1 MGKNNSK
8 EIIPTGDFKF
18 MKNTDSDSVQF
29 IEEWVKKYNFEGK
42 LVVAKCDHLV
52 THLKVEM
59 ATGNPKR
66 NAELQKQLTE
76 AIKWQEWLYK
86 LQP

>member
-42 LVVAKCDHLV
+42 LVVANV
-52 THLKVEM
+52 T
-59 ATGNPKR
+59 T
-66 NAELQKQLTE
+66 
-76 AIKWQEWLYK
+76 
-86 LQP
+86 